1 VAFAAKNR
9 RTHTSPQGKNVFF
22 LSSEIGENFYAE
34 RQNYIAVSLN
44 KGPIEEKSQQSTCIS
59 CKPPQTRIPS
69 FSAFAA
75 SRFLRS
81 HPTLWLKERASVQ
94 KTYRLII
101 VSLFGSIMFVT
112 RLFVPPPI
120 SSLLIA
126 TDAVLFALATLFVKT
141 AGATYV
147 GLVGGV
153 LTGLSRP
160 SLIPFSIMYTF
171 LYGVLVDA
179 FVIALKVKATN
190 EGVNR
195 NRLIAAMAL
204 ATMLISFTTYYANTL
219 FPQLVQQN
227 LAMDMMVAFMGPAT
241 GATAGYA
248 AAYLWNKYLKGTP
261 L

>member
-1 VAFAAKNR
+1 
-9 RTHTSPQGKNVFF
+9 
-22 LSSEIGENFYAE
+22 
-34 RQNYIAVSLN
+34 
-44 KGPIEEKSQQSTCIS
+44 
-59 CKPPQTRIPS
+59 
-69 FSAFAA
+69 
-75 SRFLRS
+75 
-81 HPTLWLKERASVQ
+81 VQ

-112 RLFVPPPI
+112 RFFVPPPI

-126 TDAVLFALATLFVKT
+126 VDAVLFALSTLFVKT

-179 FVIALKVKATN
+179 FVLLLRVKASS

-195 NRLIAAMAL
+195 NRLMAAMA
-204 ATMLISFTTYYANTL
+204 ASTMLIGFVTYYANTI
-219 FPQLVQQN
+219 FPSIVQQN
-227 LAMDMMVAFMGPAT
+227 VVLDMLVAFMGPAT

-248 AAYLWNKYLKGTP
+248 AAYLWNKYLKSTP